1 MPHCDDEDPPTHY
14 SAILKEVLRASYDR
28 SADRY
33 DEEFRPLQREKYRVL
48 LGSDG
53 GLLRAALVREGSQL
67 LDVGCGTGLLA
78 EWLSEV
84 GAPPAGLAGLDFSRR
99 MVERA
104 RARGL
109 AAVEG
114 DLERLP
120 FRDSTFA
127 AALAFTTLGIV
138 PGSPALALAEA
149 ARVLAPGGFFALSV
163 LRAAA
168 DGIEAELRAAG
179 FAPGARRECGQDY
192 GWICSRR

>member
-1 MPHCDDEDPPTHY
+1 
-14 SAILKEVLRASYDR
+14 LKEILRASYDR

-33 DEEFRPLQREKYRVL
+33 DEQFRPLQREKYRVL

-53 GLLRAALVREGSQL
+53 GLLRATLGRQGSQI
-67 LDVGCGTGLLA
+67 LDIGCGTGLLA
-78 EWLSEV
+78 EWLSEA

-120 FRDSTFA
+120 FRDGAFA
-127 AALAFTTLGIV
+127 AALAFTALGIL
-138 PGSPALALAEA
+138 PGSPARALAEA
-149 ARVLAPGGFFALSV
+149 ARVLAPGGVLALSV

-168 DGIEAELRAAG
+168 GGLEAELRAAG
-179 FAPGARRECGQDY
+179 FAPGPRRECGQDY